1 MAKSKREFGEG
12 PISTIT
18 NYILCF
24 LLSNFYFFLMNIPLV
39 YITIVLLA
47 NGKNPLPSGFG
58 VIVLLCCIPIGPAAT
73 ALCSTMGKLV
83 REKDI
88 VVTKTFFKA
97 YKQSFLQSL
106 FLWTLELII
115 LVSAYLNLNYLAV
128 NHYSKII
135 TIFIYVIIIYVV
147 NIGIYAFPI
156 VSRFYL
162 KSKDVL
168 KFSIYYAFK
177 KINTTILN
185 IGTIVLAGYIILNVS
200 NFISLFIIS
209 VACYIIMYNEQKV
222 LVEIEETIQSSN
234 MQ

>member
-1 MAKSKREFGEG
+1 MTKAKREFGEG
-12 PISTIT
+12 PINTIT

-24 LLSNFYFFLMNIPLV
+24 LLSNFYFLLMNIPLV
-39 YITIVLLA
+39 YITIILVA

-58 VIVLLCCIPIGPAAT
+58 VIVLLCCIPIGPAVT

-115 LVSAYLNLNYLAV
+115 LVSAYVNLNYFV
-128 NHYSKII
+128 SNII
-135 TIFIYVIIIYVV
+135 SIFIYVVIIYIII
-147 NIGIYAFPI
+147 IGLYAFPI

-168 KFSIYYAFK
+168 KLSIYYTFK
-177 KINTTILN
+177 KINITILN
-185 IGTIVLAGYIILNVS
+185 AATIVLAG
-200 NFISLFIIS
+200 FISSKISVFASLFIMSIT
-209 VACYIIMYNEQKV
+209 CYIIMYNLQKV
-222 LVEIEETIQSSN
+222 FPEIEEKLQSDNTKLNLS
-234 MQ
+234 

>member
-1 MAKSKREFGEG
+1 MTKAKREFGEG
-12 PISTIT
+12 PINTIT

-24 LLSNFYFFLMNIPLV
+24 LLSNFYFLLMNIPLV
-39 YITIVLLA
+39 YITIILVA

-58 VIVLLCCIPIGPAAT
+58 VIVLLCCIPIGPAVT

-115 LVSAYLNLNYLAV
+115 LVSAYVNLNYFV
-128 NHYSKII
+128 SNII
-135 TIFIYVIIIYVV
+135 SIFIYVVIIYIII
-147 NIGIYAFPI
+147 IGLYAFPI

-162 KSKDVL
+162 KSRDVL
-168 KFSIYYAFK
+168 KLSIYYTFK
-177 KINTTILN
+177 KINITILN
-185 IGTIVLAGYIILNVS
+185 AATIVLAG
-200 NFISLFIIS
+200 FISSKISVFASLFIMSIP
-209 VACYIIMYNEQKV
+209 CYIIMYNLQKV
-222 LVEIEETIQSSN
+222 FPEIEEKLQSDNTKLNLS
-234 MQ
+234 

>member
-1 MAKSKREFGEG
+1 MTKAKREFGEG
-12 PISTIT
+12 PINTIT

-39 YITIVLLA
+39 YITTVLLA

-58 VIVLLCCIPIGPAAT
+58 VIVLLCCIPIGPAVT

-106 FLWTLELII
+106 FLWTIELII
-115 LVSAYLNLNYLAV
+115 LVSAYVNLNYFKA
-128 NHYSKII
+128 NHYSNII
-135 TIFIYVIIIYVV
+135 TIFMYIIIIYVV
-147 NIGIYAFPI
+147 TISLYAFPI

-168 KFSIYYAFK
+168 KFSIYYTFK
-177 KINTTILN
+177 KVNVTILN
-185 IGTIVLAGYIILNVS
+185 IGTIVFAGYIILNIA
-200 NFISLFIIS
+200 NFILLFIIS
-209 VACYIIMYNEQKV
+209 ITCYIIMYNEQKV
-222 LVEIEETIQSSN
+222 LAEIEERIQSDN
-234 MQ
+234 N